1 MSLRS
6 AATLSIPVAAALFAL
21 WGSVSGC
28 SDDGGTPANT
38 AGTGTAG
45 SPAASGGSNAGTGG
59 SPSATAG
66 ASGSGG
72 AAGGAAG
79 AAPAGDPAT
88 PLAEAQCM
96 GIGTGRACL
105 LVGTCANRP
114 CGLADTGSRNCVC
127 GEGGVLTW
135 ACTSCAYP
143 MGADQPSILIPPGVG
158 DAGALEPCV
167 AGMSDGVICTPD
179 RGDRCLAANG
189 EVCACWLEEDPGVS
203 QWDCDNKPSFWP

>member
-6 AATLSIPVAAALFAL
+6 AANISIPVAATLVAL
-21 WGSVSGC
+21 WGSVTGC
-28 SDDGGTPANT
+28 SDDPAPPANT

-45 SPAASGGSNAGTGG
+45 SGAGTGGSNAGAGG
-59 SPSATAG
+59 SPTATAG
-66 ASGSGG
+66 TSGSGG

-79 AAPAGDPAT
+79 APAGDPTVA
-88 PLAEAQCM
+88 LADAQCM
-96 GIGTGRACL
+96 GIGTGDPCP

-127 GEGGVLTW
+127 GTNGVMTW
-135 ACTSCAYP
+135 MCTSCAYP
-143 MGADQPSILIPPGVG
+143 MGADQPSILIPPGIG